1 MKFNLIVCTYR
12 RSKAIERLMQ
22 SVKEQTLYP
31 DEILV
36 IDASPNDLTKKLLE
50 VKKYPALKYFK
61 IGKENSGLTRQRNFG
76 IKHSG
81 KAIDVL
87 CFLDDDIVLE
97 PNYFEKLI
105 ASYKQ
110 YPDAIG
116 VGGQIKDDVNWR
128 KMPANYKAQFKEFV
142 IDNYVRP
149 LGQRNVLRKSL
160 GLLSDKPPGFMP
172 DFSHGFSTGFLPPS
186 GEIYP
191 VEFFMG
197 GVASYKHRLFSEINF
212 SEKFIGY
219 GLYEDMDF
227 CLRASRLG
235 QLYVNTAAKVAHL
248 HDEAGRPNHY
258 KYGEMVVKN
267 GYYVWKLKN
276 PNPSAKAAIKFWGI
290 HILLLL
296 IRFVNG
302 FNKDKSGFDDARGR
316 FKSLIAMI
324 KL

>member
-1 MKFNLIVCTYR
+1 
-12 RSKAIERLMQ
+12 
-22 SVKEQTLYP
+22 
-31 DEILV
+31 
-36 IDASPNDLTKKLLE
+36 
-50 VKKYPALKYFK
+50 
-61 IGKENSGLTRQRNFG
+61 
-76 IKHSG
+76 
-81 KAIDVL
+81 
-87 CFLDDDIVLE
+87 VLE
-97 PNYFEKLI
+97 LNYFEKLI

-128 KMPANYKAQFKEFV
+128 KVPANYKAQFKEFV

-172 DFSHGFSTGFLPPS
+172 DFSHGFSTGFLPSS

-197 GVASYKHRLFSEINF
+197 GVASYKHQLFSEIYF

-235 QLYVNTAAKVAHL
+235 QFYVNTAARVAHL

-276 PNPSAKAAIKFWGI
+276 PNPSGKAVIKFWGI

-324 KL
+324 KI